1 MRNKLSPREHR
12 LTGLGVSPGVA
23 IAPMRVR
30 HAGRRNV
37 PLYHISPDDIE
48 LEWTRLSLAAAEAR
62 HELRQII
69 DKADSFSSSASEQV
83 RSILEVHVQML
94 DGSRLLR
101 GIENRIREQRQNA
114 AWAVQ
119 EEAGE
124 LASIME
130 GLADRYLAA
139 RAEDVRGV
147 ADRLLRVLAA
157 TGHAHAPPDKDESTA
172 GFYVLITDNLS
183 PADAVDIDPQAVS
196 AFVTESGGADS
207 HTAIL
212 ARSIG
217 IPAVLAVENLLEYC
231 HPGDT
236 VVVDGDAGI
245 VIVHP
250 SPATIAIYTQRLA
263 DNANHRKTLESLVP
277 KHAVTACGKR
287 VFVRCNIDLPRE
299 VGQALQ
305 YNCEGIGLLRT
316 EFLYL
321 HRRRLPGEEE
331 QFEHLRAITEQMGD
345 HLVTVRTLD
354 LGGEKLLAT
363 EDNSAITKGD
373 SLLGLRAIRLCLA
386 HPEIF
391 RPQLRAILRASSFG
405 NMRILLPMVSRLR
418 DVTATRALLTECAE
432 DLQAQGYNLPDRLPP
447 LGVMIEVPAA
457 ALIADELAEQVDFFS
472 IGTNDL
478 TMYTLAVD
486 RGDERMLDYY
496 QPRHKAVL
504 KLIEMTVVA
513 ADKRGI
519 PVSVCGEM
527 AADPVALE
535 TLIRLGVREVSVAP
549 PSLLVVKDK
558 IRQVKLA

>member
-1 MRNKLSPREHR
+1 MKNDTPPVERR

-23 IAPMRVR
+23 IAPIRVR
-30 HAGRRNV
+30 HAGLRSV

-48 LEWTRLSLAAAEAR
+48 FEWTRLSLAAAESR
-62 HELRQII
+62 HELRQLI
-69 DKADSFSSSASEQV
+69 DKASSFSSSASEQV

-101 GIENRIREQRQNA
+101 GIEHRIREQRQNA

-124 LASIME
+124 LAAVME

-147 ADRLLRVLAA
+147 AARLLRVLAA
-157 TGHAHAPPDKDESTA
+157 TGHAHAPPDKDESA
-172 GFYVLITDNLS
+172 ALSYILITDTLS
-183 PADAVDIDPQAVS
+183 PADAVDIDPGAVS
-196 AFVTESGGADS
+196 AFVTQSGGADS

-231 HPGDT
+231 HHNDT

-245 VIVHP
+245 VILHP
-250 SPATIAIYTQRLA
+250 SPATVAAYTQRLA
-263 DNANHRKTLESLVP
+263 DNASHRKTLEPLTHE
-277 KHAVTACGKR
+277 HAVTICGKR
-287 VFVRCNIDLPRE
+287 IFVRCNIDLPRE
-299 VGQALQ
+299 VAQALR

-331 QFEHLRAITEQMGD
+331 QFEHLRAIIEQMGD
-345 HLVTVRTLD
+345 HIITIRTLD
-354 LGGEKLLAT
+354 LGGEKLL
-363 EDNSAITKGD
+363 SAEEHD
-373 SLLGLRAIRLCLA
+373 DVAEANSLLGLRAIRLCLA

-391 RPQLRAILRASSFG
+391 RPQLRAILRASAFG
-405 NMRILLPMVSRLR
+405 NVRILLPMVSRLR
-418 DVTATRALLTECAE
+418 DVTATRALLAECAE
-432 DLQAQGYNLPDRLPP
+432 DLQAQGYTMPDRLPP

-457 ALIADELAEQVDFFS
+457 ALIAEELAEQVDFFS

-496 QPRHKAVL
+496 QPRHNAVL
-504 KLIEMTVVA
+504 KLIEMTVTA
-513 ADKRGI
+513 ADRRGI

-527 AADPVALE
+527 AADPMALE
-535 TLIRLGVREVSVAP
+535 TLLRLGIREVSVAP
-549 PSLLVVKDK
+549 PSLLPVKDK
-558 IRQVKLA
+558 IRQLHLA